1 MKTATTAEY
10 KTLSD
15 LALIFGVIS
24 HLEDKYNGKSVKES
38 IARVKK
44 ESNKFMNMIEGGVDK
59 KQIKKLESRIMF
71 LNNYLNHKDVS
82 VFTSTALAL
91 VDDLKKYMKDKKL
104 KQCQILETRLMSLHK
119 KVDTKFDKLIF
130 DNYIDADRTVTAWR
144 EY

>member
-1 MKTATTAEY
+1 
-10 KTLSD
+10 
-15 LALIFGVIS
+15 VS
-24 HLEDKYNGKSVKES
+24 HLEDKYTGKAVKES

-44 ESNKFMNMIEGGVDK
+44 ESNKFMNMIEGGLDK

-71 LNNYLNHKDVS
+71 LNKYLNNKDVS
-82 VFTSTALAL
+82 VFTSTALAI
-91 VDDLKKYMKDKKL
+91 VDGLKKYMKDKKL

-130 DNYIDADRTVTAWR
+130 DDYIDADRTVTAWR

>member
-1 MKTATTAEY
+1 MKTATTSEY

-15 LALIFGVIS
+15 LALILGIVS
-24 HLEDKYNGKSVKES
+24 HLEDKYTGKSVKES
-38 IARVKK
+38 IARAKK
-44 ESNKFMNMIEGGVDK
+44 EAGNFMDLIEGGLDK

-119 KVDTKFDKLIF
+119 KVDTKFNKLIF
-130 DNYIDADRTVTAWR
+130 DDYIDADKTIKAWK